1 MTVPYTVK
9 MQSKYTLGVKQIE
22 QLQFYL
28 SDTVVLYKLT
38 PAGSAQASEGKVVVH
53 YDQHLEEIILRP
65 GTPGVVVGVKQD
77 MLLVSFEIGPDRF
90 LIFGNR
96 SGNGT
101 YQLMAEE
108 WSKGHGQLQYDGAT
122 YFTKPG
128 AGKAHLEVQ
137 LRKLRTQAKET
148 RIANGQTVRNR

>member
-1 MTVPYTVK
+1 MTVPYTVE
-9 MQSKYTLGVKQIE
+9 MQTKYTLGVNQLE

-38 PAGSAQASEGKVVVH
+38 PAGSAKASEGKVVVQD
-53 YDQHLEEIILRP
+53 DQHLEEIILRP

-96 SGNGT
+96 SGKGN

-108 WSKGHGQLQYDGAT
+108 WSKGHGKLQYAGTT
-122 YFTKPG
+122 YFAKPG
-128 AGKAHLEVQ
+128 AGKAHLEVE

-148 RIANGQTVRNR
+148 HIATGRKVRNQ